1 MGQRHHDF
9 AADGNSADTAA
20 ALSAVNLV
28 MGESTMDAR
37 VNSTSV
43 KCKPVGEIDSL
54 QQTRQ
59 ILYLNR
65 IVQAVCI
72 SLCVVSAVPHAI
84 GAQSTFETDPEGWIV
99 ADWNNPDLSAI
110 VGTYAVAWNASGG
123 NPGGYI
129 SASDPSGQ
137 WFWFSAPAKFLGNQS
152 AAFGSSLQ
160 YDVFVDPTAGR
171 PFPVVMLTGDGQRLF
186 FEGGSP
192 TAAFAS
198 YSVPMT
204 PKGWRLNDWQ
214 GGAEP
219 TDLQMQT
226 VLGSLDGLYIS
237 GDWFAGDEVA
247 GLDNVRF
254 GTEPSVVPE
263 PCTSALLLLGGL
275 PLVMLSRRRIN

>member
-9 AADGNSADTAA
+9 AADGNYADTAA

-59 ILYLNR
+59 TLHLNR

-123 NPGGYI
+123 IPVGI
-129 SASDPSGQ
+129 SVRVI
-137 WFWFSAPAKFLGNQS
+137 PAANGFGFQLLQSSWATRVQPLGAHCS
-152 AAFGSSLQ
+152 TTCSSTQ
-160 YDVFVDPTAGR
+160 
-171 PFPVVMLTGDGQRLF
+171 Q
-186 FEGGSP
+186 
-192 TAAFAS
+192 
-198 YSVPMT
+198 
-204 PKGWRLNDWQ
+204 Q
-214 GGAEP
+214 GG
-219 TDLQMQT
+219 L
-226 VLGSLDGLYIS
+226 SLS
-237 GDWFAGDEVA
+237 
-247 GLDNVRF
+247 
-254 GTEPSVVPE
+254 S
-263 PCTSALLLLGGL
+263 C
-275 PLVMLSRRRIN
+275 